1 MFLGGSYKYNCN
13 LARIA
18 RKRGV
23 GRSLAREEEEEEDGK
38 RNVQKKKIM
47 KLIEVDLV
55 MNASRHLLDY
65 HSLVRWVVL
74 HPFVAHARARLHEE
88 SRAESRTL
96 LRLKM
101 ERKHSVP
108 KENIAFK
115 E

>member
-1 MFLGGSYKYNCN
+1 MREKKKKKT
-13 LARIA
+13 AR
-18 RKRGV
+18 GMY
-23 GRSLAREEEEEEDGK
+23 
-38 RNVQKKKIM
+38 KKKIVV
-47 KLIEVDLV
+47 KLIEIDLV

-74 HPFVAHARARLHEE
+74 HPFVAHARARARLHEE